1 MFTEPMLHEAVH
13 HNYEVSFRRQQS
25 IQRMREKS
33 RMKERKGILKRSRG
47 EELDSKKA
55 YQRIFRGASAEMRYS
70 GLKKLIISLKT
81 ALLPN
86 IS

>member
-25 IQRMREKS
+25 IQRMRGKS
-33 RMKERKGILKRSRG
+33 RMKERKEILRRSSG

-55 YQRIFRGASAEMRYS
+55 YQRILRGSPAEVRYG
-70 GLKKLIISLKT
+70 GLKKLIIYLKT

>member
-25 IQRMREKS
+25 IQRMRGKS
-33 RMKERKGILKRSRG
+33 RMKERKGMLGRSRG

-55 YQRIFRGASAEMRYS
+55 YQRILRRTPAEIKYG